1 MRNNLYTETWDVE
14 TLIARRHNLYEAR
27 LAHLRNHIAKA
38 DVPALLVVDPNH
50 IFYATGARN
59 MQIFTTRS
67 PVRYLLILQD
77 GPVVL
82 YDYVGC
88 EHLASDLPTIDQIQ
102 VSEGLCY
109 WSSGGYVAEASAR
122 FAAEITSVVRAHDP
136 TIDRIAIDRFPYPAV
151 SIRTPSR
158 SKTTASTI
166 PVPFFAATGARPPT
180 SGYSTPGRAS
190 SSRPMP
196 RC

>member
-1 MRNNLYTETWDVE
+1 MRNNSYTETWDVE
-14 TLIARRHNLYEAR
+14 TLLAQRHNLYEAR

-88 EHLASDLPTIDQIQ
+88 EQLASDLPTINQIQ

-151 SIRTPSR
+151 DALRR
-158 SKTTASTI
+158 EGHQRRLGFASDD
-166 PVPFFAATGARPPT
+166 PVPA
-180 SGYSTPGRAS
+180 SGCPKGRGGRCA
-190 SSRPMP
+190 P
-196 RC
+196 RVRS